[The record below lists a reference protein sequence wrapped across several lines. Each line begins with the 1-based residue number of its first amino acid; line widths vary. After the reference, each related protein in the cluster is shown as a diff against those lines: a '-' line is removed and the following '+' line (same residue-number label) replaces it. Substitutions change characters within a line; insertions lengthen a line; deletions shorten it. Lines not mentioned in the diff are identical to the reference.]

1 MIFKSINKTQ
11 LIILLSSFVIF
22 VNSQKSIAQ
31 VAYTAVPFLETVL
44 DVRMQA
50 LGNSF
55 VSFYGNEGAYE
66 INPASIINTDDLSF
80 NFTKREWNLFS
91 GNTPHKYYQYGIQS
105 GIEKWGIS
113 YRGRYVDYAENS
125 FGSSEEMEYYHNL
138 SASYNNE
145 KNLRIGLGLN
155 YIYSYSGEL
164 FKETGESLGDFDANA
179 LSVDIGFAYERAIEP
194 KNDWTFT
201 PSIGSSLSDFGTLVK
216 YSGQE
221 EGDPLPMR
229 FRTGMGL
236 TTDFAHDWNGFQL
249 FRGDVAFAI
258 SKFLIAI
265 ERDENGDFQKFG
277 PFETLVKAWGSF
289 EAVDPNTGRSKEY
302 SLGEQLIFH
311 SGLEL
316 NFLESFSFR
325 LGYQNG
331 QELNSFYSIRSVGFG
346 IDLYYIALDYVNS
359 VQYDEDYE
367 NIDTPING
375 EFLQVTG
382 RIPLDGKSP
391 KSLLRLLF

>member
-1 MIFKSINKTQ
+1 MDFNIKKKFN
-11 LIILLSSFVIF
+11 
-22 VNSQKSIAQ
+22 QK
-31 VAYTAVPFLETVL
+31 
-44 DVRMQA
+44 
-50 LGNSF
+50 
-55 VSFYGNEGAYE
+55 
-66 INPASIINTDDLSF
+66 
-80 NFTKREWNLFS
+80 KEW
-91 GNTPHKYYQYGIQS
+91 K
-105 GIEKWGIS
+105 
-113 YRGRYVDYAENS
+113 
-125 FGSSEEMEYYHNL
+125 
-138 SASYNNE
+138 
-145 KNLRIGLGLN
+145 
-155 YIYSYSGEL
+155 
-164 FKETGESLGDFDANA
+164 
-179 LSVDIGFAYERAIEP
+179 
-194 KNDWTFT
+194 FT
-201 PSIGSSLSDFGTLVK
+201 PSFGLSLTDFGSLVK

-265 ERDENGDFQKFG
+265 ERDENGDFQRFG